1 MKKELVVFTII
12 IPFKSWSSNLEEC
25 LKCIKKLSFKEFE
38 LILLP
43 DDDMTLNEEFI
54 DLPIILCPTGQ
65 VNPAVKRDFG
75 AEKARGQFFAFID
88 DDAYPQFDW
97 LDVAIKIFKT
107 RQEIGA
113 IGGPAITPKSD
124 PFWARVS
131 GAVFL
136 SRTSGGFPERY
147 VPCPPSRVVDDWP
160 TVNLIVRR
168 SVFSQVAG
176 FGSKFWPGEDT
187 LFCLKIISK
196 TSKKILYVPKL
207 VVWHHRRGELHKHL
221 YQIGNYGLHR
231 GHFAKV
237 FPETSRRLI
246 YFVPTLWVVFVITGL
261 FLSTLSHS
269 IYILYLGGWVF
280 YLAALA
286 ISWKQICRYESI
298 LVAFA
303 TIPYILLSH
312 LWYGIKF
319 AQGFATKN
327 LKSKL
332 GR

>member
-1 MKKELVVFTII
+1 MKNERVVFSII
-12 IPFKSWSSNLEEC
+12 IPFKSWSYNLEEC
-25 LKCIKKLSFKEFE
+25 LMFIRKLTFKEFE

-43 DDDMTLNEEFI
+43 DNEMTLIEEFR
-54 DLPIILCPTGQ
+54 DLPVIICPTGR
-65 VNPAVKRDFG
+65 VNPAVKRDLG
-75 AEKARGQFFAFID
+75 AEKAKGLFFAFID
-88 DDAYPQFDW
+88 DDAYPQSDW
-97 LDVAIKIFKT
+97 LSVAIKIFKAK
-107 RQEIGA
+107 QEIGA
-113 IGGPAITPKSD
+113 IGGPAVTPKTD

-131 GAVFL
+131 GSVFL

-147 VPCPPSRVVDDWP
+147 VPCPPSKVVDDWP
-160 TVNLIVRR
+160 TVNLIVRKP
-168 SVFSQVAG
+168 VFNQVAG

-187 LFCLKIISK
+187 IFCLKIINK
-196 TSKKILYVPKL
+196 TSKKILYVPEL
-207 VVWHHRRGELHKHL
+207 VVWHHRRSGLHKHL

-231 GHFAKV
+231 GHFAKK
-237 FPETSRRLI
+237 FPETSRRVI
-246 YFVPTLWVVFVITGL
+246 YFIPTLWVMFVLTGL

-303 TIPYILLSH
+303 TMPYILVSH

-319 AQGFATKN
+319 IQGFATKN

>member
-1 MKKELVVFTII
+1 MTQEPIIFSII
-12 IPFKSWSSNLEEC
+12 IPFKFWSSNLTEC
-25 LKCIKKLSFKEFE
+25 LQKISKLSLKEFE

-43 DDDMTLNEEFI
+43 DEEITIPEKFL
-54 DLPIILCPTGQ
+54 DLPIILNPTGQ
-65 VNPAVKRDFG
+65 INPAAKRDLG
-75 AEKARGQFFAFID
+75 AEKAKGEFLAFID
-88 DDAYPQFDW
+88 DDAYPRYDW
-97 LDVAIKIFKT
+97 LDVAKRIFNEH
-107 RQEIGA
+107 QEIGA
-113 IGGPAITPKSD
+113 LGGPAVTPKTD

-147 VPCPPSRVVDDWP
+147 VSYPPSKAVDDWP

-168 SVFSQVAG
+168 SVFDQVNG
-176 FGSKFWPGEDT
+176 FGSNFWPGEDT

-196 TSKKILYVPKL
+196 TSKTILYVPEL
-207 VVWHHRRGELHKHL
+207 VVWHHRRKELQKHL
-221 YQIGNYGLHR
+221 NQVGNYGLHR
-231 GHFAKV
+231 GHFANI
-237 FPETSRRLI
+237 FPKTSRKII
-246 YFVPTLWVVFVITGL
+246 YFVPTLWVAFVLIGL

-269 IYILYLGGWVF
+269 LYAFYLGGWAC

-286 ISWKQICRYESI
+286 ISWKQICRYEST
-298 LVAFA
+298 LVAFSA
-303 TIPYILLSH
+303 IPYIMLSH

-319 AQGFATKN
+319 AQGFTTQN

>member
-1 MKKELVVFTII
+1 MKNKPVIFSII
-12 IPFKSWSSNLEEC
+12 IPFKSWSYNLEEC
-25 LKCIKKLSFKEFE
+25 LKFIRKLSFKEFE

-43 DDDMTLNEEFI
+43 DNEMTLVDEFR
-54 DLPIILCPTGQ
+54 DLPIILYPTGQ
-65 VNPAVKRDFG
+65 VSPAIKRDLG
-75 AEKARGQFFAFID
+75 GEKAKGQFFAFID
-88 DDAYPQFDW
+88 DDAYPQSNW

-107 RQEIGA
+107 EQEIGA
-113 IGGPAITPKSD
+113 IGGPAVTPKTD

-147 VPCPPSRVVDDWP
+147 IPCPPIRVVDDWP
-160 TVNLIVRR
+160 TVNLIVRK
-168 SVFSQVAG
+168 SVFNQVAG

-196 TSKKILYVPKL
+196 TSKKILYVPEL
-207 VVWHHRRGELHKHL
+207 VVWHHRRSELHKHL
-221 YQIGNYGLHR
+221 YQVGNYGLHR
-231 GHFAKV
+231 GHFASQ
-237 FPETSRRLI
+237 FPGTSRRVI
-246 YFVPTLWVVFVITGL
+246 YFIPTLWVMFVLTGL
-261 FLSTLSHS
+261 FLSALSHS
-269 IYILYLGGWVF
+269 IYILYLGGWAF

-303 TIPYILLSH
+303 AIPYILLSH

-327 LKSKL
+327 LKRKL

>member
-1 MKKELVVFTII
+1 MKNERVVFSII
-12 IPFKSWSSNLEEC
+12 IPFKSWSYNLEEC
-25 LKCIKKLSFKEFE
+25 LMFIRKLTFKEFE

-43 DDDMTLNEEFI
+43 DNEMTLIEEFR
-54 DLPIILCPTGQ
+54 DLPVIICPTGR
-65 VNPAVKRDFG
+65 VNPAVKRDLG
-75 AEKARGQFFAFID
+75 AEKAKGLFFAFID
-88 DDAYPQFDW
+88 DDAYPQSDW
-97 LDVAIKIFKT
+97 LSVAIKIFKT
-107 RQEIGA
+107 KQEIGA
-113 IGGPAITPKSD
+113 IGGPAVTPKTD

-131 GAVFL
+131 GSVFL

-147 VPCPPSRVVDDWP
+147 VPCPPSKVVDDWP
-160 TVNLIVRR
+160 TVNLIVRKP
-168 SVFSQVAG
+168 VFNQVAG

-187 LFCLKIISK
+187 LFCLKIINK
-196 TSKKILYVPKL
+196 TSKKILYVPEL
-207 VVWHHRRGELHKHL
+207 VVWHHRRSGLHKHL

-231 GHFAKV
+231 GHFAKK
-237 FPETSRRLI
+237 FPETSRRVI
-246 YFVPTLWVVFVITGL
+246 YFIPTLWVMFVLTGL

-280 YLAALA
+280 YLAALG

-303 TIPYILLSH
+303 TMPYILVSH

-319 AQGFATKN
+319 IQGFATKN

>member
-1 MKKELVVFTII
+1 MKNKPVIFSII
-12 IPFKSWSSNLEEC
+12 IPFKSWSYNLEEC
-25 LKCIKKLSFKEFE
+25 LKFIRKLSFKEFE

-43 DDDMTLNEEFI
+43 DNEMTLVDEFR
-54 DLPIILCPTGQ
+54 DLPIILYPTGQ
-65 VNPAVKRDFG
+65 VSPAIKRDLG
-75 AEKARGQFFAFID
+75 GEKAKGQFFAFID
-88 DDAYPQFDW
+88 DDAYPQSDW

-107 RQEIGA
+107 EQEIGA
-113 IGGPAITPKSD
+113 IGGPAVTPKTD

-147 VPCPPSRVVDDWP
+147 IPCPPIRVVDDWP
-160 TVNLIVRR
+160 TVNLIVRK
-168 SVFSQVAG
+168 SVFNQVAG

-196 TSKKILYVPKL
+196 TSKKILYVPEL
-207 VVWHHRRGELHKHL
+207 VVWHHRRSELHKHL
-221 YQIGNYGLHR
+221 YQVGNYGLHR
-231 GHFAKV
+231 GHFASQ
-237 FPETSRRLI
+237 FPGTSRRVI
-246 YFVPTLWVVFVITGL
+246 YFIPTLWVMFVLTGL
-261 FLSTLSHS
+261 FLSALSHS
-269 IYILYLGGWVF
+269 IYILYLGGWAF

-303 TIPYILLSH
+303 AIPYILLSH

-327 LKSKL
+327 LKRKL

>member
-1 MKKELVVFTII
+1 MKNEPIIFSII
-12 IPFKSWSSNLEEC
+12 IPFKSWSYNLEVC
-25 LKCIKKLSFKEFE
+25 LKFIRKLTFKEFE

-43 DDDMTLNEEFI
+43 DNEMTLIEEFR
-54 DLPIILCPTGQ
+54 DLPIALYPTGK
-65 VNPAVKRDFG
+65 VNPAIKRDLG
-75 AEKARGQFFAFID
+75 GEKAKGQFLAFID

-97 LDVAIKIFKT
+97 LNLAIKIFKT
-107 RQEIGA
+107 EKEVGA
-113 IGGPAITPKSD
+113 IGGPAVTPKTD

-147 VPCPPSRVVDDWP
+147 IPCPPMKVVDDWP

-168 SVFSQVAG
+168 SVFNQVTG

-196 TSKKILYVPKL
+196 TSKKILYVPEL
-207 VVWHHRRGELHKHL
+207 IVWHHRRSELHKHL
-221 YQIGNYGLHR
+221 YQVGNYGLHR
-231 GHFAKV
+231 GHFARV
-237 FPETSRRLI
+237 FPETSRKVI
-246 YFVPTLWVVFVITGL
+246 YFLPTLWVIFTLTGPIL
-261 FLSTLSHS
+261 FTLSHS
-269 IYILYLGGWVF
+269 TFILYLGGWVL
-280 YLAALA
+280 YLLALA
-286 ISWKQICRYESI
+286 ISFIQICRYEST

-319 AQGFATKN
+319 VQGFATKN
-327 LKSKL
+327 LKSRL